1 MPSGLF
7 ILSFLGGFMFMSRF
21 NYTEMLSKKLTGQRL
36 IIFSAIIGILLAGL
50 SRIIILLVLECNI
63 SALLLIK
70 QKLFPFPFL
79 GTALLS
85 FFLGYAMPICLN
97 FIFDDDKA
105 FKYTLKKYANGLEQ
119 LFANSIIDDKQ
130 VMVNLQNGKV
140 YVGYMSWQ
148 PPSSDENSYFRILPI
163 ISGYRTSESHEVIYV
178 TDYTPIYLKLA
189 EEDKDVVEKLS
200 IDDFQKYF
208 RMSDVSTACIYD
220 PDVDFLFGVPSDE
233 ESSEAAETKSDVD
246 E

>member
-7 ILSFLGGFMFMSRF
+7 ILCFLGGFMFMSRF
-21 NYTEMLSKKLTGQRL
+21 NYTEMLSKKLNGQRL
-36 IIFSAIIGILLAGL
+36 IIFSAIIGVLLAGF
-50 SRIIILLVLECNI
+50 SRVTVLLILELDLAVV
-63 SALLLIK
+63 LLIK

-79 GTALLS
+79 GTATMS
-85 FFLGYAMPICLN
+85 FFLGFILPIFLN
-97 FIFDDDKA
+97 FIFDTDKA

-130 VMVNLQNGKV
+130 VMVNLKNGKV

-148 PPSSDENSYFRILPI
+148 PPSSDANSYYRILPV
-163 ISGYRTSESHEVIYV
+163 ISGYRAAESHEVTYV

-189 EEDKDVVEKLS
+189 DDDKEATENLS

-208 RMSDVSTACIYD
+208 SLSDVSTACIYD
-220 PDVDFLFGVPSDE
+220 PDVDLFFGVASDE
-233 ESSEAAETKSDVD
+233 DSVEAV
-246 E
+246 